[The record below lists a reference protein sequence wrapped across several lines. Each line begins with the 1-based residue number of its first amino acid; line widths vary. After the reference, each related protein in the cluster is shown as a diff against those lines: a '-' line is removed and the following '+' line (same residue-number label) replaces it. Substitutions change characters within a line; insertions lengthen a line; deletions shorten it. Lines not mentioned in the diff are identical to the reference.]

1 LGGKEAGVGGESLK
15 VLLHHILQSLSA
27 ADKRHEHEDSPEYT
41 ECRQQASRFIS
52 CDGDEDFLTSIYVYS
67 HNL

>member
-1 LGGKEAGVGGESLK
+1 MNSMKTNNQGIPPLK
-15 VLLHHILQSLSA
+15 MRRESLSA
-27 ADKRHEHEDSPEYT
+27 ADKRHEHEDSPEYA